1 MEVDFL
7 PELMYRKFKTNMLSK
22 LKFVGKVLTDTVT
35 DKEQF
40 SLKYLYEY
48 ELKHITIILTKDDFI
63 MPKFWNAGKG
73 ANFDFFLSK

>member
-7 PELMYRKFKTNMLSK
+7 PELMYQKFKTNMLSK

-35 DKEQF
+35 DKKQF

-63 MPKFWNAGKG
+63 MPKF
-73 ANFDFFLSK
+73 

>member
-35 DKEQF
+35 DKKQF

-63 MPKFWNAGKG
+63 MPKF
-73 ANFDFFLSK
+73 

>member
-7 PELMYRKFKTNMLSK
+7 PELMYQKFKTNMLSK

-48 ELKHITIILTKDDFI
+48 ELKYITIILTKDDFI
-63 MPKFWNAGKG
+63 MPKF
-73 ANFDFFLSK
+73 

>member
-63 MPKFWNAGKG
+63 MPKF
-73 ANFDFFLSK
+73 

>member
-7 PELMYRKFKTNMLSK
+7 PELMYKKFKTNMLSK

-63 MPKFWNAGKG
+63 MPKF
-73 ANFDFFLSK
+73 

>member
-7 PELMYRKFKTNMLSK
+7 PELMYQKFKTNMLSK

-63 MPKFWNAGKG
+63 IPKF
-73 ANFDFFLSK
+73 

>member
-7 PELMYRKFKTNMLSK
+7 PELMYQKFKTNMLSK

-63 MPKFWNAGKG
+63 MPKF
-73 ANFDFFLSK
+73 